1 MNKLFPDPLLP
12 QEGDAT
18 SMNLGGGQGNGPV
31 AEFSQPVSSAAGSQC
46 QPEFVPVG
54 AMEAMLA
61 KRHEQIFKW
70 GHTLE
75 ADASRPLREFAVD
88 LRSLAAAILE
98 DVQFHKPVDQ
108 LERHTV
114 KLGAMAMAFFD
125 RLQTERGKS

>member
-1 MNKLFPDPLLP
+1 MPHPFPDPLTP
-12 QEGDAT
+12 PASGAAST
-18 SMNLGGGQGNGPV
+18 SLGGGQGNGPV
-31 AEFSQPVSSAAGSQC
+31 AEFSQPVSSAAG
-46 QPEFVPVG
+46 PTFIPVA

-61 KRHEQIFKW
+61 KRAEQIFKW

-88 LRSLAAAILE
+88 IRSLAAAILE

-114 KLGAMAMAFFD
+114 KLGAMTMAFFD
-125 RLQTERGKS
+125 RLQSERGK